1 MRNIRL
7 LVEYEGTDYA
17 GWQAQKNGPS
27 IQGSIVEAVKRLTGE
42 ETTVNGASR
51 TDAGVHA
58 YGQVAC
64 FNTASAIPPANFRSG
79 LNMFLPD
86 DIVVKEAVDVPL
98 DFDPRR
104 RSLGKT
110 YVYRVLNRPY
120 PSSLL
125 RRFAWHVAR
134 PLDIELMRDAAV
146 HMIGEK
152 DFTSLRS
159 VESDALHSMREV
171 RSIDISAKDGEL
183 IEFEVKGNAF
193 LRHMVRIMVGTLV
206 DVGRGRITAGDIP
219 SIIDDK
225 DRRSAGMTAPP
236 HGLTLMKV
244 DY

>member
-42 ETTVNGASR
+42 QATVNGASR

-64 FNTASAIPPANFRSG
+64 FNTASAIPPVNFRSG

-86 DIVVKEAVDVPL
+86 DIVVKEAVDAPL

-171 RSIDISAKDGEL
+171 RSIDISSKDGEL

-236 HGLTLMKV
+236 HGLTLVKV

>member
-1 MRNIRL
+1 MRNIKL

-42 ETTVNGASR
+42 DATVFGASR

-58 YGQVAC
+58 HGQVAC
-64 FNTASAIPPANFRSG
+64 FNTASSIPLPNFRSG
-79 LNMFLPD
+79 LNMFLPA
-86 DIVVKEAVDVPL
+86 DIVVNEAIEAPF

-120 PSSLL
+120 PSALL
-125 RRFAWHVAR
+125 RRFAWFVGR
-134 PLDIELMRDAAV
+134 PLDIDLMRDAAR

-152 DFTSLRS
+152 DFTSFRAA
-159 VESDALHSMREV
+159 ESDSLHSMREV
-171 RSIDISAKDGEL
+171 RSVIIRAADGGV

-206 DVGRGRITAGDIP
+206 DVGRGRISPGDIP
-219 SIIDDK
+219 MIIDAR
-225 DRRSAGMTAPP
+225 DRCSAGMTAPP
-236 HGLTLMKV
+236 HGLTLMSV